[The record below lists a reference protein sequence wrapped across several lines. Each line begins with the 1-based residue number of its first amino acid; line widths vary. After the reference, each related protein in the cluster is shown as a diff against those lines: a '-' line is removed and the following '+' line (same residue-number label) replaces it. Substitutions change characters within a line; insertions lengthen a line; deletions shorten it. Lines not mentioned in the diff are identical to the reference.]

1 MRVAFSSFNIWLIN
15 HIFYQHFLWQ
25 MQFISELCNFNFAV
39 LLLLRLI
46 KMQDLELLQF
56 WPPFDVQILRLHIW
70 LIWQNNMVRVPSGM
84 NLAKNVYVWRSNGI
98 CKLLSSFSSQPNAEF
113 HLEQIYV
120 LGFCWD
126 YCWWNQT
133 KPPTRFPISVS
144 GSHTVCLNL
153 ATQNITCIIW

>member
-1 MRVAFSSFNIWLIN
+1 MQTSISSDSSTALLDESSFFQLQYLTILT
-15 HIFYQHFLWQ
+15 IFCYQHFLWQ
-25 MQFISELCNFNFAV
+25 MQFISELRNFNFAV

-56 WPPFDVQILRLHIW
+56 WPPFDVKILWLSFW
-70 LIWQNNMVRVPSGM
+70 LIWQNNMFRVPSGM

-133 KPPTRFPISVS
+133 KPNRPQDSQF
-144 GSHTVCLNL
+144 L
-153 ATQNITCIIW
+153 